1 MKKHVLLIGIA
12 IVGLGLVGCR
22 GYRSEKPPIHMN
34 PNFDW
39 QSKIKAQKDPQPLPE
54 GVVAWGDSHSFSGAH
69 KRDAFLKEDSRF
81 YLGKEA
87 SGAFVS
93 KAPVSVT
100 SELLLRGQERFN
112 IYCAVCHDQ
121 TGAGKGLV
129 ISRGFTPPP
138 DLADAR
144 ILAMKD
150 GELFGII
157 SHGVRSMP
165 SYAKQIREED
175 RWAIVLYVR
184 ALQKARTATLADVP
198 ADLRSSIKQ

>member
-1 MKKHVLLIGIA
+1 MNKNLILIA
-12 IVGLGLVGCR
+12 VAVVGLSLVGCR
-22 GYRSEKPPIHMN
+22 GYRSEKPPIHPN

-39 QSKIKAQKDPQPLPE
+39 QAKVKPQRAPQALPE

-69 KRDAFLKEDSRF
+69 KRDEFLKEDVRF
-81 YLGKEA
+81 YQGKDG
-87 SGAFVS
+87 SGAFVA
-93 KAPVSVT
+93 KAPVQVT

-121 TGAGKGLV
+121 TGSGKGLV
-129 ISRGFTPPP
+129 ISRGFAPPP
-138 DLADAR
+138 DLVDAR

-157 SHGVRSMP
+157 SHGVRTMP
-165 SYAKQIREED
+165 PYAKQIREED

-184 ALQKARTATLADVP
+184 ALQKARTATLEDVP
-198 ADLRSSIKQ
+198 VDLRSSIK